1 MIFVGVVVV
10 GVGVEGGMGE
20 GWCVWSVKMQTLWA
34 GGGLFSW
41 WRKRIELVK

>member
-10 GVGVEGGMGE
+10 GVGVEGGRGR
-20 GWCVWSVKMQTLWA
+20 GGAWSVKMQTLRA